1 MLLAVDHE
9 GQQFIDILFLISND
23 LQFRNLTVG
32 ENICKYTY
40 WHSLDFRFSLS
51 PSPVTNSTLPL
62 QLSITSKN
70 LFTSLIF
77 CTFISIISFP
87 FLRLHYT
94 QENLYLQAFFPD
106 PHPKI
111 PFKIWENL
119 DVFYSFRILFSV
131 ISIFFSFSR

>member
-1 MLLAVDHE
+1 MKIRNMRKQILLFVAVAFTPLEKIFARD
-9 GQQFIDILFLISND
+9 
-23 LQFRNLTVG
+23 
-32 ENICKYTY
+32 TY

-106 PHPKI
+106 THPKI
-111 PFKIWENL
+111 PFKVWENL